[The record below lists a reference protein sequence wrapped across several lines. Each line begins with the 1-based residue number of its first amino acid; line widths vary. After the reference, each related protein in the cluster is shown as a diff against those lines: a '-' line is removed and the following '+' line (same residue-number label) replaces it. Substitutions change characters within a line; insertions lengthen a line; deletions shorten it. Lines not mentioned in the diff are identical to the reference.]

1 VHAGRKYAL
10 KKNNVWTLG
19 KQKWFVFLNDAFLK
33 TVALYIPSEK
43 AVPLPPCRRQGKE
56 EI

>member
-1 VHAGRKYAL
+1 VRAGRKYAL

-43 AVPLPPCRRQGKE
+43 AVTLPPCRRQGKE